1 MIDANDYKMLLK
13 HYTAEK
19 EKIAEEIKAQQD
31 ELRKKRMV
39 LEQYNEI
46 LNRFSSAVEKQ
57 KIDSSLVNEL
67 IEQITVGNDN
77 RIEIDLKIKDQLEEG
92 IKIIGGSTV

>member
-77 RIEIDLKIKDQLEEG
+77 AFIAKIKEAY
-92 IKIIGGSTV
+92 